1 MNMPQS
7 PQARISQRGR
17 PRNHGGGRGAGG
29 QGGGNIGS
37 GERDP
42 SSIGPL
48 TEVKLIAQLILCDAD
63 CSQILNLAYRRLFNI
78 NSHTGI
84 LASPVG

>member
-37 GERDP
+37 VERDP

-63 CSQILNLAYRRLFNI
+63 CSRPDADSKLAHGRCQNPGVAV
-78 NSHTGI
+78 N
-84 LASPVG
+84 VE